1 MGSLHLLLVH
11 LLLILGGGIL
21 ILLILGNEIV
31 HVGLSLGELHLVHTL
46 SGVPMEES
54 LSSEHGSE
62 LLTNSLE
69 HLLDGG
75 GVTKEGNGH
84 LESLWWDIANGGF
97 DVVWDPFNEVRGV
110 LVLDVEHLLVN
121 LLGGHST
128 SEHGGGGEISTV
140 SWVGSAH
147 HVLGIEHL
155 LGELWD
161 GKGSVLLGTSGG
173 KWGESSHEEMESW
186 EWDEVD
192 SKLSEIGVE
201 LTWESEAASDTGEG
215 SRDEMVKITV
225 GWGGEL
231 KGSEADIVKSF
242 VINAHNLISVLDKLM
257 DGEGGV
263 VWLDDGIRDLWGRH
277 DGESGHDSIWV
288 LFSDLGDE
296 EGSHTG
302 SGTTTEGVGDLET
315 LEAIATFGFLSD
327 DIKDGVDELGTLGV
341 VTLGPVVT
349 GTGLTENEVVW
360 SEELTEWSGSDGVHG
375 SWLKIHED
383 GSWDVSSTS
392 GLVVV
397 DVDSLKLEIRIT
409 VIGTGWVN
417 SVLVRDDLP
426 EFGTDLV
433 TALTTLDVN
442 DFSHFV

>member
-1 MGSLHLLLVH
+1 M
-11 LLLILGGGIL
+11 
-21 ILLILGNEIV
+21 LILGNEIV
-31 HVGLSLGELHLVHTL
+31 HVRLSLGELHLVHTL
-46 SGVPMEES
+46 SSVPMEEG
-54 LSSEHGSE
+54 LSSEHGGE

-75 GVTKEGNGH
+75 GVTKEGNSH
-84 LESLWWDIANGGF
+84 LESLWWDIANSRL
-97 DVVWDPFNEVRGV
+97 DVVWNPLNEVRGV

-121 LLGGHST
+121 LLGGHSS

-140 SWVGSAH
+140 SWVRSAH
-147 HVLGIEHL
+147 HVLGVEHL

-161 GKGSVLLGTSGG
+161 GEGSVLLGASGG
-173 KWGESSHEEMESW
+173 EWGESSHEEMESW
-186 EWDEVD
+186 EWDKVN
-192 SKLSEIGVE
+192 SKLSKIGVK
-201 LTWESEAASDTGEG
+201 LSWESEAAGDTGKG

-231 KGSEADIVKSF
+231 EGSEADIVEGL
-242 VINAHNLISVLDKLM
+242 VINAHNLIGVLNKLM

-263 VWLDDGIRDLWGRH
+263 VWLNDGIGHLWGWH
-277 DGESGHDSIWV
+277 DGESGHDSVWV

-315 LEAIATFGFLSD
+315 LKAIATLSFLSD
-327 DIKDGVDELGTLGV
+327 NIEDGVDELGSLGV
-341 VTLGPVVT
+341 MTLGPVVT
-349 GTGLTENEVVW
+349 GTGLSEDEVIG

-375 SWLKIHED
+375 SWLEIHED

-397 DVDSLKLEIRIT
+397 DVDSLELEIGVT
-409 VIGTGWVN
+409 VVSTGWVN
-417 SVLVRDDLP
+417 SVLVGDDLP
-426 EFGTDLV
+426 ELGTDLV
-433 TALTTLDVN
+433 TALTTLDMN
-442 DFSHFV
+442 DFSHLKS